1 MNAFRFAATAAAMV
15 VFPAVLAGSLT
26 FAALEYAARRLA
38 ARRLPDVAD
47 EAASWLAALYD
58 EVTPT

>member
-1 MNAFRFAATAAAMV
+1 MNGLRFAATAAALV

-26 FAALEYAARRLA
+26 FAALEWACHRTSQ
-38 ARRLPDVAD
+38 RRLPELAD
-47 EAASWLAALYD
+47 EAESWLAALYD